1 MTYVLLLI
9 VAMGGGLS
17 AEFNSKEA
25 CEAALAKMKS
35 AAEPQEVLGFCV
47 EKG

>member
-9 VAMGGGLS
+9 VAMGGGIS

-25 CEAALAKMKS
+25 CEAALEKMK
-35 AAEPQEVLGFCV
+35 AGVEPQETIGFCV